1 LAEIRQRVNWKRK
14 TGGGVLAFIGYM
26 LSPLS
31 WWNDAFVNIP
41 IAWVFAWLVSLFY
54 KPAFAFSLV
63 IGYWLTNV
71 AGFVLLH
78 KGAQKILTATGKKYA
93 RRELLK
99 DIGISLVYT
108 LLIVVLV
115 KYKVIA
121 PFGDYFK

>member
-1 LAEIRQRVNWKRK
+1 MEWKRK
-14 TGGGVLAFIGYM
+14 TGGSVLAFIGFM

-41 IAWVFAWLVSLFY
+41 IAWVFAWIISLFY
-54 KPAFAFSLV
+54 KPAFAVSLV

-71 AGFVLLH
+71 AGFVLMH
-78 KGAQKILTATGKKYA
+78 KGAMKILSATDQRYA

-115 KYKVIA
+115 QYKVIA
-121 PFGDYFK
+121 PFGDYFSKPSR